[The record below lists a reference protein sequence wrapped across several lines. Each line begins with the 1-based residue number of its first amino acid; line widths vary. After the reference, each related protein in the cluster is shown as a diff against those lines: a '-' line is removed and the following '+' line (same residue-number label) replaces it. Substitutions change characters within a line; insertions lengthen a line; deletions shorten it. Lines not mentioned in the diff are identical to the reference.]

1 LDHSDNAQQYRE
13 RARDMLASAELTTN
27 DDQRRMMLAIAAM
40 YHRLASEIEES
51 WGGEAGSHLG
61 AADGVPSRAR

>member
-1 LDHSDNAQQYRE
+1 MDHSDNAQQYRE

-51 WGGEAGSHLG
+51 WGGEAGSRLG